1 MFLKKSP
8 LAPKVFPKLPKI
20 NGITM
25 HSMNCGIRKSNKPD
39 LILISMKEGT
49 NSACTVTKSKMP
61 SAPVIWCKKIRR
73 HGRARALIVNS
84 GNANAHTGMDGMNV
98 VHDTVNT
105 VSNLINCSK
114 NEVYVASTGVIGE
127 KLSSNLITDSIPKL
141 FHRKK
146 SSWEEVANAIRTT
159 DTFSKGA
166 STTCKIEGKSIKIAG
181 IAKGSGMIF
190 PNMGTMLAFIFTDLK
205 IPSGILSNLL
215 KDGVERSFNS
225 ITVDGDTSTSDT
237 CALFSTGHV
246 NLPKSIVK
254 KSDKRLTIFKEALD
268 KVLQNLAK
276 QIVCDGEGAKKL
288 IKINVSGAKSE
299 KIARKVGLS
308 VANSPLV
315 KTAIAGEDA
324 NWGRI
329 VMAIGKAGVNIN
341 LKFLI
346 ISINNMKVSEGGLVS
361 KNFSEKKASKYMKEK
376 EIEIKIKIGK
386 DKYFATVWTCDLT
399 HDYIKINADYRS

>member
-1 MFLKKSP
+1 MARIFLALTLEKDLNDQIIEIKK
-8 LAPKVFPKLPKI
+8 
-20 NGITM
+20 
-25 HSMNCGIRKSNKPD
+25 
-39 LILISMKEGT
+39 
-49 NSACTVTKSKMP
+49 
-61 SAPVIWCKKIRR
+61 
-73 HGRARALIVNS
+73 
-84 GNANAHTGMDGMNV
+84 
-98 VHDTVNT
+98 
-105 VSNLINCSK
+105 
-114 NEVYVASTGVIGE
+114 
-127 KLSSNLITDSIPKL
+127 
-141 FHRKK
+141 
-146 SSWEEVANAIRTT
+146 
-159 DTFSKGA
+159 
-166 STTCKIEGKSIKIAG
+166 
-181 IAKGSGMIF
+181 
-190 PNMGTMLAFIFTDLK
+190 DLK
-205 IPSGILSNLL
+205 SNLL

-237 CALFSTGHV
+237 CALFATGDV

-376 EIEIKIKIGK
+376 EIEIKI
-386 DKYFATVWTCDLT
+386 C
-399 HDYIKINADYRS
+399 YIVKT